1 VVDYFD
7 IAFQVVRELLDHFV
21 SRDTGMLLGDANS
34 WLPRWLDRSLP
45 RMSLENGAAQA
56 EAEREKVVVG

>member
-1 VVDYFD
+1 M
-7 IAFQVVRELLDHFV
+7 
-21 SRDTGMLLGDANS
+21 MLLGEANW

-56 EAEREKVVVG
+56 EAEREKVVVR